1 MLEIYQLVQY
11 KYKVSEIINNT
22 VNMSSSNISTE
33 DFTED
38 KDAKKK
44 LVIETIAKES
54 IPHLSE
60 AIKDGSS
67 KLDATILSG
76 GITNYGRYMYVYL
89 QN

>member
-1 MLEIYQLVQY
+1 MSRSN
-11 KYKVSEIINNT
+11 VST
-22 VNMSSSNISTE
+22 Q
-33 DFTED
+33 DFAED

-76 GITNYGRYMYVYL
+76 GITNYAYKVCHRSPRHMCTCKTKF
-89 QN
+89 